1 MTIDINR
8 EQYRK
13 ILAALAEYG
22 SDKPKPVQKDIANL
36 IKDLYAQSEG
46 QAL

>member
-8 EQYRK
+8 DSYRK

-22 SDKPKPVQKDIANL
+22 SDKPKPAQKDIANL
-36 IKDLYAQSEG
+36 IKDLFAQGEG
-46 QAL
+46 QDL